1 MLYYFIS
8 YRQRKAGFQQL
19 CYSSLLALIPRK
31 EPNVTEIL
39 IFSPFLFPDDLFPL
53 VNKWCGEDRE
63 TGEEF
68 GLTPT
73 MAHSKAL
80 LVLENFI
87 GGKFVPCSSYIDSYN
102 PSTGDVYCRV
112 PDSGKEEVEAAVKA
126 AKDAFPIWSS
136 KSPLERSQILNK
148 LADLIEH
155 DLEAFAQAESKDQG
169 KTITFARTVDIPRAV
184 HNFRFFASSILHH
197 VTECTEMPTMGCVH
211 YTSRAPVGVAGLIS
225 PWNLPLYLLTWK
237 IAPAIACGNTVVAKP
252 SEMTSVTAW
261 MMCKLLEKAGVP
273 PGVVNVVFGTGAKAG
288 EALVCHPDVP
298 LISFTGST
306 LTAQRI
312 TEKSAPHCKR
322 LSLELGG
329 KNPAIIF
336 DDADLSQCIPTTV
349 RSSFANQVPPTPVT
363 QKPHWQQAGRVPEG
377 LCACLHLPL
386 DLNPK
391 LSRSIS
397 RLCLRKLLR
406 GKQNNKRLFFL
417 LSIRRYQGKKLLLI
431 PTAQGEICLCTSRI
445 FVQRGIYSEFL
456 KRFVEEA
463 KKWKTGN
470 PSDPTINVGA
480 LISKEHLEKVRN
492 YVKKAQAEGA
502 RVLCGEGVDPLA
514 LPPGNQKG
522 YFMLPTVIAEVK
534 DESCCMQEEIFG
546 PVTCVV
552 AFDTEEEVIK
562 RANGVKY
569 GLAATV
575 WSSNVGRVHRVAHKL
590 QSGLV
595 WTNCWLVRDLNLPFG
610 GMKASGIGREGAKD
624 SYEFFTEVKTI
635 TIKH

>member
-1 MLYYFIS
+1 
-8 YRQRKAGFQQL
+8 
-19 CYSSLLALIPRK
+19 
-31 EPNVTEIL
+31 
-39 IFSPFLFPDDLFPL
+39 
-53 VNKWCGEDRE
+53 
-63 TGEEF
+63 
-68 GLTPT
+68 T

-87 GGKFVPCSSYIDSYN
+87 GGRFIPCSSYIDSYN
-102 PSTGDVYCRV
+102 PSTGDVYCKV

-126 AKDAFPIWSS
+126 AKAAFPIWSS

-169 KTITFARTVDIPRAV
+169 KTITFARTVDIPRAAY
-184 HNFRFFASSILHH
+184 NFRFFASSILHH
-197 VTECTEMPTMGCVH
+197 TTECTEMATVGCVH
-211 YTSRAPVGVAGLIS
+211 YTFRTPVGIGTKHSKV
-225 PWNLPLYLLTWK
+225 K
-237 IAPAIACGNTVVAKP
+237 PAEQGKRYDGCVPFFP
-252 SEMTSVTAW
+252 S
-261 MMCKLLEKAGVP
+261 GVP
-273 PGVVNVVFGTGAKAG
+273 PGVVNVVFGTGSKAG

-336 DDADLSQCIPTTV
+336 DDADLTQCIPTTV
-349 RSSFANQVPPTPVT
+349 RSSFAN
-363 QKPHWQQAGRVPEG
+363 
-377 LCACLHLPL
+377 
-386 DLNPK
+386 
-391 LSRSIS
+391 
-397 RLCLRKLLR
+397 
-406 GKQNNKRLFFL
+406 
-417 LSIRRYQGKKLLLI
+417 
-431 PTAQGEICLCTSRI
+431 QGEICLCTSRI

-456 KRFVEEA
+456 KRFVAEA
-463 KKWKTGN
+463 KKWKVGN
-470 PSDPTINVGA
+470 PSDPTVDVGA
-480 LISKEHLEKVRN
+480 LISKEHLEKVKN

-502 RVLCGEGVDPLA
+502 RVLCGEGVDSLA
-514 LPPGNQKG
+514 LPTGNQKG
-522 YFMLPTVIAEVK
+522 YFMLPTVIAEIK

-552 AFDTEEEVIK
+552 AFDTEEEVIE
-562 RANGVKY
+562 RANNVKY

-575 WSSNVGRVHRVAHKL
+575 WSSNVGRVHRVAQRL

>member
-1 MLYYFIS
+1 
-8 YRQRKAGFQQL
+8 
-19 CYSSLLALIPRK
+19 
-31 EPNVTEIL
+31 
-39 IFSPFLFPDDLFPL
+39 
-53 VNKWCGEDRE
+53 
-63 TGEEF
+63 
-68 GLTPT
+68 

-87 GGKFVPCSSYIDSYN
+87 GGKFVPCSSYVDSYN

-197 VTECTEMPTMGCVH
+197 VTECTEMPIMGCVH
-211 YTSRAPVGVAGLIS
+211 YTLRAPVGVAGLIS

-273 PGVVNVVFGTGAKAG
+273 PGVVNVVFGRGAKAG

-336 DDADLSQCIPTTV
+336 DDADLGQCIPTTV
-349 RSSFANQVPPTPVT
+349 RSSFANQ
-363 QKPHWQQAGRVPEG
+363 
-377 LCACLHLPL
+377 
-386 DLNPK
+386 
-391 LSRSIS
+391 
-397 RLCLRKLLR
+397 
-406 GKQNNKRLFFL
+406 
-417 LSIRRYQGKKLLLI
+417 
-431 PTAQGEICLCTSRI
+431 
-445 FVQRGIYSEFL
+445 
-456 KRFVEEA
+456 
-463 KKWKTGN
+463 
-470 PSDPTINVGA
+470 
-480 LISKEHLEKVRN
+480 VRN

-522 YFMLPTVIAEVK
+522 YFMLPTIIAEVK

-562 RANGVKY
+562 RANSVKY

-575 WSSNVGRVHRVAHKL
+575 WSGNVGRVHRVAHRL

>member
-1 MLYYFIS
+1 
-8 YRQRKAGFQQL
+8 
-19 CYSSLLALIPRK
+19 
-31 EPNVTEIL
+31 
-39 IFSPFLFPDDLFPL
+39 
-53 VNKWCGEDRE
+53 
-63 TGEEF
+63 
-68 GLTPT
+68 

-102 PSTGDVYCRV
+102 PSTGDVYCKV

-126 AKDAFPIWSS
+126 AKAAFPIWSS

-184 HNFRFFASSILHH
+184 YNFRFFASSILHH
-197 VTECTEMPTMGCVH
+197 TTECTEMATVGCVH
-211 YTSRAPVGVAGLIS
+211 YTSRTPVGVAGLIS

-261 MMCKLLEKAGVP
+261 MMCRLLEKAGVP
-273 PGVVNVVFGTGAKAG
+273 HGVVNVVFGSGSKAG
-288 EALVCHPDVP
+288 EALVCHPEVP
-298 LISFTGST
+298 LLSFTGST

-336 DDADLSQCIPTTV
+336 DDADLTQCIPTTL
-349 RSSFANQVPPTPVT
+349 RSSFANQV
-363 QKPHWQQAGRVPEG
+363 K
-377 LCACLHLPL
+377 
-386 DLNPK
+386 
-391 LSRSIS
+391 S
-397 RLCLRKLLR
+397 
-406 GKQNNKRLFFL
+406 
-417 LSIRRYQGKKLLLI
+417 
-431 PTAQGEICLCTSRI
+431 
-445 FVQRGIYSEFL
+445 
-456 KRFVEEA
+456 
-463 KKWKTGN
+463 
-470 PSDPTINVGA
+470 
-480 LISKEHLEKVRN
+480 

-502 RVLCGEGVDPLA
+502 RVLCGEGVDSLA
-514 LPPGNQKG
+514 LPAGNQKG
-522 YFMLPTVIAEVK
+522 YFMLPTVITEVK
-534 DESCCMQEEIFG
+534 DDSCCMQEEIFG

-552 AFDTEEEVIK
+552 AFDTEEEVIE
-562 RANGVKY
+562 RANSVKY

-575 WSSNVGRVHRVAHKL
+575 WSSNVGRVHRVAQRL
-590 QSGLV
+590 QAGLV

>member
-1 MLYYFIS
+1 
-8 YRQRKAGFQQL
+8 
-19 CYSSLLALIPRK
+19 
-31 EPNVTEIL
+31 
-39 IFSPFLFPDDLFPL
+39 
-53 VNKWCGEDRE
+53 
-63 TGEEF
+63 
-68 GLTPT
+68 

-87 GGKFVPCSSYIDSYN
+87 AGKFVPCSSYIDSYN

-126 AKDAFPIWSS
+126 AKAAFPIWSS

-169 KTITFARTVDIPRAV
+169 KTITFARTTDIPRAV
-184 HNFRFFASSILHH
+184 YNFRFFASSILHH
-197 VTECTEMPTMGCVH
+197 TTECTEMASMGFMH

-273 PGVVNVVFGTGAKAG
+273 HGVVNVVFGRGAKVG

-336 DDADLSQCIPTTV
+336 DDADLAQCIPTTL
-349 RSSFANQVPPTPVT
+349 RSSFANQV
-363 QKPHWQQAGRVPEG
+363 
-377 LCACLHLPL
+377 
-386 DLNPK
+386 
-391 LSRSIS
+391 RS
-397 RLCLRKLLR
+397 
-406 GKQNNKRLFFL
+406 
-417 LSIRRYQGKKLLLI
+417 
-431 PTAQGEICLCTSRI
+431 
-445 FVQRGIYSEFL
+445 
-456 KRFVEEA
+456 
-463 KKWKTGN
+463 
-470 PSDPTINVGA
+470 
-480 LISKEHLEKVRN
+480 

-502 RVLCGEGVDPLA
+502 RVLCGEGVDSLA
-514 LPPGNQKG
+514 LPTGNQKG

-552 AFDTEEEVIK
+552 AFDTEEEVIE
-562 RANGVKY
+562 RANNVKY

-575 WSSNVGRVHRVAHKL
+575 WSSNVGRVHRVAQRL

>member
-1 MLYYFIS
+1 
-8 YRQRKAGFQQL
+8 
-19 CYSSLLALIPRK
+19 
-31 EPNVTEIL
+31 
-39 IFSPFLFPDDLFPL
+39 
-53 VNKWCGEDRE
+53 
-63 TGEEF
+63 
-68 GLTPT
+68 

-112 PDSGKEEVEAAVKA
+112 PDSGKEEVQAAVKA
-126 AKDAFPIWSS
+126 AKDAFPTWSS

-148 LADLIEH
+148 LADLIEY

-184 HNFRFFASSILHH
+184 YNFRFFASSILHCM
-197 VTECTEMPTMGCVH
+197 TECTEMATVGCMH
-211 YTSRAPVGVAGLIS
+211 YTLRAPVGVAGLIS

-237 IAPAIACGNTVVAKP
+237 IAPAIAYGNTVVAKP

-273 PGVVNVVFGTGAKAG
+273 HGVVNVVFGTGAKAG

-336 DDADLSQCIPTTV
+336 DDADLSQCIPTTL
-349 RSSFANQVPPTPVT
+349 RSSFANQV
-363 QKPHWQQAGRVPEG
+363 
-377 LCACLHLPL
+377 
-386 DLNPK
+386 
-391 LSRSIS
+391 
-397 RLCLRKLLR
+397 R
-406 GKQNNKRLFFL
+406 G
-417 LSIRRYQGKKLLLI
+417 
-431 PTAQGEICLCTSRI
+431 
-445 FVQRGIYSEFL
+445 
-456 KRFVEEA
+456 
-463 KKWKTGN
+463 
-470 PSDPTINVGA
+470 
-480 LISKEHLEKVRN
+480 

-502 RVLCGEGVDPLA
+502 RVLCGEGVDSLA
-514 LPPGNQKG
+514 LPTGNQKG

-552 AFDTEEEVIK
+552 AFDTEEEVIE
-562 RANGVKY
+562 RANSVKY

-575 WSSNVGRVHRVAHKL
+575 WSSNVGRVHRVARRL

-595 WTNCWLVRDLNLPFG
+595 WTNCWLIRDLNLPFG

>member
-1 MLYYFIS
+1 
-8 YRQRKAGFQQL
+8 
-19 CYSSLLALIPRK
+19 
-31 EPNVTEIL
+31 
-39 IFSPFLFPDDLFPL
+39 
-53 VNKWCGEDRE
+53 
-63 TGEEF
+63 
-68 GLTPT
+68 

-126 AKDAFPIWSS
+126 AQAAFPLWSS

-184 HNFRFFASSILHH
+184 YNFRFFASSILHH
-197 VTECTEMPTMGCVH
+197 TTECTEMATMGCVH
-211 YTSRAPVGVAGLIS
+211 YTSRAPVGV
-225 PWNLPLYLLTWK
+225 
-237 IAPAIACGNTVVAKP
+237 
-252 SEMTSVTAW
+252 
-261 MMCKLLEKAGVP
+261 GVP
-273 PGVVNVVFGTGAKAG
+273 HGVVNVVFGTGAKAG

-336 DDADLSQCIPTTV
+336 DDADLTQCIPVTL
-349 RSSFANQVPPTPVT
+349 RSSFAN
-363 QKPHWQQAGRVPEG
+363 
-377 LCACLHLPL
+377 
-386 DLNPK
+386 
-391 LSRSIS
+391 
-397 RLCLRKLLR
+397 
-406 GKQNNKRLFFL
+406 
-417 LSIRRYQGKKLLLI
+417 
-431 PTAQGEICLCTSRI
+431 QGEICLCTSRI

-456 KRFVEEA
+456 KRFVAEA
-463 KKWKTGN
+463 KKWKVGN
-470 PSDPTINVGA
+470 PSDPTVDMGA
-480 LISKEHLEKVRN
+480 LISKEHIEKVRS

-502 RVLCGEGVDPLA
+502 RVLCGEGVDSLA
-514 LPPGNQKG
+514 LPTGNQKG
-522 YFMLPTVIAEVK
+522 YFMLPTVITEVK

-562 RANGVKY
+562 RANSVKY

-575 WSSNVGRVHRVAHKL
+575 WSSNVGRVHRVAQRL

-610 GMKASGIGREGAKD
+610 GMKASGVGREGAKD